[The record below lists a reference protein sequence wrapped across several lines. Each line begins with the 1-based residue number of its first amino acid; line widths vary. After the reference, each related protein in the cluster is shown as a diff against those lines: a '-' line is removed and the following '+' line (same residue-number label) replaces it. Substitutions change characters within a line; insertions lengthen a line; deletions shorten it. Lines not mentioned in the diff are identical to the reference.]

1 MFPVSYG
8 IVVSVSCSE
17 DKELRGDEMITCN
30 QGVHFD
36 FQEKP
41 KCNDAG
47 KCDREVTSEYF

>member
-1 MFPVSYG
+1 
-8 IVVSVSCSE
+8 
-17 DKELRGDEMITCN
+17 
-30 QGVHFD
+30 VHFD